1 MSHGGRRVV
10 GLLRRLL
17 HRMERDDLVVEVE
30 VVGVVRVMS
39 GVVDDGHEGI
49 ECGIHHL
56 VAEKGNQVGR
66 QRIVVV
72 QEEQI

>member
-1 MSHGGRRVV
+1 LSHGGRRVV
-10 GLLRRLL
+10 GLQRRLL
-17 HRMERDDLVVEVE
+17 HRKERDDLVVEVE

-39 GVVDDGHEGI
+39 GVVDDGHEGT

-56 VAEKGNQVGR
+56 VVEKGNQAGR
-66 QRIVVV
+66 HRIVVV